1 MSIDHDPTKINLQ
14 TNVRAD
20 RDPTRV
26 RMSGTAVHGNTPFD
40 VPFMSEIAP
49 GLYQGGCQQG
59 LILPHFIK
67 NIVSLYPW
75 ERYKIEHNI
84 DSELYIRMY
93 DSEEQGFEQLD
104 EIAKWVFEQWDKG
117 GNTLVHCQAGL
128 NRSSLVVGR
137 VLMMM
142 GYTAK
147 EAIEKIRAS
156 RSPACLCNPSFEKYL
171 LSL

>member
-14 TNVRAD
+14 TNVVAH

-26 RMSGTAVHGNTPFD
+26 RMSGTANHGDTPFD
-40 VPFMSEIAP
+40 VPFMSEIA
-49 GLYQGGCQQG
+49 QG

-67 NIVSLYPW
+67 NIISLYPW

-93 DSEEQGFEQLD
+93 DSEEQGFEQLE
-104 EIAKWVFEQWDKG
+104 EIAKWVFEQWDRG

-128 NRSSLVVGR
+128 NRSSLIVGR